1 MPYRQFAAGL
11 AVAVTTVLSAGI
23 APVAAQ
29 VPTNLAEPRRFDIP
43 AGPLGAAITAFGD
56 VAGIR
61 VLVPT
66 ALVDGRRSPGVSGD
80 LTPEAAL
87 SRLLAGSGLTWRFT
101 ADRTVTLQPQAAA
114 PAAPGVTTLTP
125 VTVQGDGQSVQNA
138 YDSPPGYVAT
148 RTAVGS
154 KTDTPVLEVPQSTSV
169 STRDNMDARN
179 VQRDSEALLYT
190 PGVFAEPYGIEGRY
204 DSFMFRGFDLG
215 RGKFRD
221 GLRLPYGT
229 WTSMRTETY
238 GLERVDVLRG
248 PSSTLYGQNN
258 PGGVLDKITKRPP
271 SSLLREVDVQVGNF
285 QRYQGAFDVGG
296 PVDDKGEYKFR
307 LTGLARSS
315 GSQYKYSGAGSIP
328 DDREYIAPAFTW
340 SPTADTQ
347 LTLMADYL
355 HALTAAP
362 FVFNYPGPRPT
373 RTLTGDPSFSQY
385 EYTQY
390 SGGWVFEHRF
400 NEIWSVRQ
408 NFRIGRQDFYYGA
421 VASSGLQAN
430 GYIINRSASAT
441 DETLNG
447 LTVDNQ
453 AMAQFATGPLGHT
466 VLVGAD
472 YLRSS
477 YDSRTRSGTAP
488 TLNLRNPVYGQTVQT
503 PALVSSSSR
512 QVLNQGG
519 IYLQDQI
526 RFGSGWM
533 LTAGLRQDWAQSATQ
548 NRLTR
553 VKTEMNDSA
562 FTWRAGLNWVSS
574 IGLAPYASY
583 SRSFFPVSGTD
594 FGGTPFK
601 PTTGEQYEAGLRY
614 QPAGFDALFS
624 AAVFQLTQDNV
635 TTPDPARPNTSF
647 LVQTGQ
653 IRSRGLELEAM
664 ASPLPGLNLTA
675 SYTYQDVEITKTN
688 NPGQLGKTP
697 VVVPGQMASAWTD
710 YTIQSGP
717 VAGLG
722 FGGGVRY
729 VGPTFATPTNTVENA
744 SSTLVDAT
752 IHYDLGRLNN
762 RLNGAR
768 VALNVSN
775 LFDRQYAT
783 CYNPNTCAWGLD
795 RTVIGCVK
803 YRW

>member
-1 MPYRQFAAGL
+1 VPYRQLAAGV
-11 AVAVTTVLSAGI
+11 AVAVSMLSVGL
-23 APVAAQ
+23 APAAAQ
-29 VPTNLAEPRRFDIP
+29 QAPAGLAEPRRFDIP

-56 VAGIR
+56 IAGLR

-66 ALVDGRRSPGVSGD
+66 ALVDGRRSPGVSGS

-87 SRLLAGSGLTWRFT
+87 ARLLAGSGLTWRFT
-101 ADRTVTLQPQAAA
+101 ADRTVTLEPQAA

-138 YDSPPGYVAT
+138 YESPSGYVAT
-148 RTAVGS
+148 RTAVGT

-169 STRDNMDARN
+169 ITRDNLDARN

-190 PGVFAEPYGIEGRY
+190 PGVYAEPYGIEGRY
-204 DSFMFRGFDLG
+204 DSFMFRGFDAV
-215 RGKFRD
+215 RGKYRD
-221 GLRLPYGT
+221 GLRLPYGV

-238 GLERVDVLRG
+238 GLERMDVLRG
-248 PSSTLYGQNN
+248 PTSTLYGQNN
-258 PGGVLDKITKRPP
+258 PGGVFDKITKRPP
-271 SSLLREVDVQVGNF
+271 AERLREVDIQLGNF
-285 QRYQGAFDVGG
+285 QRYQGAFDLGG
-296 PVDDKGEYKFR
+296 PIDDKGEYKFR

-315 GSQYKYSGAGSIP
+315 GSQYKYNGAGSIP

-340 SPTADTQ
+340 APSADTT

-355 HALTAAP
+355 HALTSAP

-373 RTLTGDPSFSQY
+373 RILTGEPSFSQY
-385 EYTQY
+385 EYSQY

-400 NEIWSVRQ
+400 DDVWSARQ
-408 NFRIGRQDFYYGA
+408 NFRIGRQDFYYSVVNGS
-421 VASSGLQAN
+421 VLQAN
-430 GYIINRSASAT
+430 GYTLNRSASAT

-447 LTVDNQ
+447 LAVDNQ

-466 VLVGAD
+466 VLFGVD
-472 YLRSS
+472 YLRST
-477 YDSRTRSGTAP
+477 YDTRTRAGTAP

-503 PALVSSSSR
+503 PAQVSSSGR
-512 QVLNQGG
+512 QVLQQGG

-526 RFGSGWM
+526 RLGSGWM
-533 LTAGLRQDWAQSATQ
+533 FTLGGRQDWSQSATQ

-553 VKTEMNDSA
+553 VTTNMNDNA
-562 FTWRAGLNWVSS
+562 FTWRAGVNWVSP

-583 SRSFFPVSGTD
+583 SRSFFPTSGTD

-601 PTTGEQYEAGLRY
+601 PTTGEQYEGGLRY
-614 QPAGFDALFS
+614 QPASFDALFS
-624 AAVFQLTQDNV
+624 AALFQLTQDNV
-635 TTPDPARPNTSF
+635 TTPDPARPGTSF
-647 LVQTGQ
+647 LIQTGQ
-653 IRSRGLELEAM
+653 IRSRGIELEAT

-688 NPGQLGKTP
+688 RPGEMGKTP
-697 VVVPGQMASAWTD
+697 VVVPAQMASAWAD

-717 VAGLG
+717 AAGLG
-722 FGGGVRY
+722 FGGGLRY
-729 VGPTFATPTNTVENA
+729 VGPTFATSTNTVENA
-744 SSTLVDAT
+744 STTLVDAT
-752 IHYDLGRLNN
+752 IHYDLGRLNT

-768 VALNVSN
+768 LALNVAN

-783 CYNPNTCAWGLD
+783 CYSATTCAWGLD
-795 RTVIGCVK
+795 RTVIGSLK